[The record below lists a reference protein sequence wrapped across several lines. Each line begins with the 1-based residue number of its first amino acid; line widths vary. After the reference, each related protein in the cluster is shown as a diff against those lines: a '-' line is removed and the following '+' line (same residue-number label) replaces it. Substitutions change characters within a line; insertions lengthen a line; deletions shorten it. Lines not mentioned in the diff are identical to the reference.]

1 MCGYV
6 KTTYLHTPILVGVI
20 TRDQEENYSLSIL
33 SFKNSLLRTCPIK
46 GMILKLYGDI
56 IYRPAYSTG
65 NC

>member
-33 SFKNSLLRTCPIK
+33 YFRISLLRNYLLK
-46 GMILKLYGDI
+46 GMILKLYGRHYLLAGI
-56 IYRPAYSTG
+56 
-65 NC
+65 